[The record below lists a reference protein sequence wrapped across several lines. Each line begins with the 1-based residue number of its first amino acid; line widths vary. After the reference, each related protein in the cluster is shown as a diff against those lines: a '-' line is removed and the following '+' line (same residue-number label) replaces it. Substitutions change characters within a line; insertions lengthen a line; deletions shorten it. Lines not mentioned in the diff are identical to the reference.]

1 MLLCNRATILL
12 LILLLTASFARSQS
26 QYPFRK
32 IYSLEKD
39 DGTVYI
45 VAENHGSMPF
55 TALIQAELTNMRSA
69 AALPVRLTVMPSEK
83 TFVLATFKPTGAGT
97 PAWRYTSRCLDGIY
111 TGHLPDTSYVYR
123 LPYRAAPDTLAPSRV
138 RITNASNYFLYA
150 LKLPEK
156 TPICAARAGTIVAIK
171 QQSKNFRNTNDNLIF
186 VQHDDG
192 SYFSYENISKN
203 SVVGQAGRRV
213 APGDVIGYFGGNKQN
228 PVFWFGVF
236 YPGDSTTMNV
246 PVKLQVGRQVIRPQ
260 EGSISTRVLR

>member
-1 MLLCNRATILL
+1 MLLYYRSIVLL
-12 LILLLTASFARSQS
+12 LIFLLNASFAKSQS

-32 IYSLEKD
+32 IYSLEKA

-55 TALIQAELTNMRSA
+55 TAIIWAELTNMRSS
-69 AALPVRLTVMPSEK
+69 AALPVRLAVMPSEK

-97 PAWRYTSRCLDGIY
+97 PLWRYTSRCLDGIY
-111 TGHLPDTSYVYR
+111 TGHLPDTSYVYQ
-123 LPYRAAPDTLAPSRV
+123 LPYRPITDTLAPSRV

-150 LKLPEK
+150 LKLPET

-228 PVFWFGVF
+228 PIFWFGVF

-246 PVKLQVGRQVIRPQ
+246 PIKFQVGKRIIQPQ
-260 EGSISTRVLR
+260 EGTISTRVIW